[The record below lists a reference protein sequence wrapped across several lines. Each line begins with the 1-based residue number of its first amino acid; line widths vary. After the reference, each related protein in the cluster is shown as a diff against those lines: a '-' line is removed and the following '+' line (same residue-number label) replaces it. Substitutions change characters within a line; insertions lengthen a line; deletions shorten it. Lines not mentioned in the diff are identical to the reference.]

1 MDVLVANA
9 FWDEGG
15 NSCFLQIFFFCQ
27 NCVLNTAVTHLFISR
42 IVCLCC
48 PLVFQIFAC
57 QALLQCC
64 NWEEDVFLLRGLWTL
79 IIVFVLSFYAES
91 MKFFPWEYRGN
102 GRNFVMWHCI
112 YKSVVCCFSKWM

>member
-1 MDVLVANA
+1 MHSGMRGEIVV
-9 FWDEGG
+9 
-15 NSCFLQIFFFCQ
+15 SCRFIFFFGQ
-27 NCVLNTAVTHLFISR
+27 NCVLNTAVTRLLISR
-42 IVCLCC
+42 FACLCC

-64 NWEEDVFLLRGLWTL
+64 NWEEEVFLVRGLWTL

-91 MKFFPWEYRGN
+91 MKFFPWEYREN

-112 YKSVVCCFSKWM
+112 YKKSVVCCFSKWM